1 MRLDDLLAIS
11 AANHERLCPRQVLG
25 VRMGLA
31 AGRAL
36 ELDVPRRDKRL
47 LVFVETDGCFADG
60 ISAATGCQVGRRTL
74 RVIDYGKVAATFVD
88 TWTGRAVRVAP
99 GSNVRQR
106 ARAYAPEADDRWQA
120 QLLGYQRMPDDELL
134 TIQDVQLL
142 FSLERFISTSGH
154 RVECQLCG
162 EEILNEREVVRDGVI
177 LCSACA
183 GEAYY
188 ACPYDNP
195 AQSIETLAT
204 LGVEGNRPP
213 QRFPS
218 QLSLPRVE
226 AETSESWSRG

>member
-1 MRLDDLLAIS
+1 MRLDDLLSTS

-99 GSNVRQR
+99 RSGVRQR
-106 ARAYAPEADDRWQA
+106 ARAYAPELDDRWQA
-120 QLLGYQRMPDDELL
+120 QLLGYQRMPDDELV

-142 FSLERFISTSGH
+142 FSLEKFISTSDH

-162 EEILNEREVVRDGVI
+162 EEILNEREVVRGGTT
-177 LCSACA
+177 LCRACA
-183 GEAYY
+183 GERYY
-188 ACPYDNP
+188 TPFTDRPTPTGGTQTTLSVKGNP
-195 AQSIETLAT
+195 
-204 LGVEGNRPP
+204 PP
-213 QRFPS
+213 QR
-218 QLSLPRVE
+218 
-226 AETSESWSRG
+226 